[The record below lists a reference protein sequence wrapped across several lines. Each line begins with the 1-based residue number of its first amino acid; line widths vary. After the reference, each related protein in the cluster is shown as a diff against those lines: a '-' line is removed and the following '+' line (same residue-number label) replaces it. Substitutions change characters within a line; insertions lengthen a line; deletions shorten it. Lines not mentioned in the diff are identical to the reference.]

1 MPKISTPRGGDRPG
15 AGGGPCRFFPAI
27 GGQGYVQAHEGLA
40 WPAPAPGGR

>member
-1 MPKISTPRGGDRPG
+1 MPKISTPRGGTGPG